1 MYFQVIER
9 KFVGRMILPLI
20 KKEFTI
26 EFRQK
31 STLAGILV
39 YIVSTI
45 FISALCFNKIIHPVV
60 WNSLFWVIFLFIAVN
75 ISSKSFMTE
84 TKGKGLYNYLYY
96 HPTHFILSKILYNMA
111 LLVVLSLLT
120 FFFYSWF
127 VGSMPNINIA
137 MFLVNLVL
145 SSSAF
150 AGVLSLMS
158 AIASKANN
166 NISLMAI
173 LSFPVLMPLL
183 LVSIKFS
190 KHAIDGLAWSVSY
203 KYALILIMLNFVV
216 VVLASLLFNYLW
228 KD

>member
-1 MYFQVIER
+1 MNIQ
-9 KFVGRMILPLI
+9 LLSQLI
-20 KKEFTI
+20 KKEFLL

-39 YIVSTI
+39 YIIATV
-45 FISALCFNKIIHPVV
+45 FISALSFKKIIHPTV
-60 WNSLFWVIFLFIAVN
+60 WNALFWTIFMFISINV
-75 ISSKSFMTE
+75 SSKSFMQE
-84 TKGKGLYNYLYY
+84 TKGKALFNYLYY
-96 HPTHFILSKILYNMA
+96 HPRQFILSKIMYNM
-111 LLVVLSLLT
+111 LLMSVLSLLT

-127 VGSMPNINIA
+127 VGSMVQDLT
-137 MFLVNLVL
+137 MFLTALIF
-145 SSSAF
+145 SSAAF
-150 AGVLSLMS
+150 SGVLSLMS

-183 LVSIKFS
+183 LVSIKLS

-203 KYALILIMLNFVV
+203 KYLLILIMLNFVV
-216 VVLASLLFNYLW
+216 VALATILFNYLW

>member
-1 MYFQVIER
+1 MTTQ
-9 KFVGRMILPLI
+9 LLSSLI
-20 KKEFTI
+20 KKEFLL

-39 YIVSTI
+39 YIVATV
-45 FISALCFNKIIHPVV
+45 FISALCFKKIIHPTV
-60 WNSLFWVIFLFIAVN
+60 WNALFWTIFMFIAVN
-75 ISSKSFMTE
+75 VSSKSFMQE

-96 HPTHFILSKILYNMA
+96 SPRHFILSKIFYNMILMA
-111 LLVVLSLLT
+111 TLSLLT

-127 VGSMPNINIA
+127 VGNMVQDLG
-137 MFLVNLVL
+137 MFLLTL
-145 SSSAF
+145 IFSSSAF
-150 AGVLSLMS
+150 SGVLSLMS

-183 LVSIKFS
+183 LVSVKLS

-203 KYALILIMLNFVV
+203 KYLLILIMLNIVV
-216 VVLASLLFNYLW
+216 VALATLLFNYLW
-228 KD
+228 KE